1 MVLKAIRRYLRRHF
15 PKEMDKISKR
25 ADAILPELK
34 AKAPDIG
41 GKDNSLSENLDMFL
55 LFLSY
60 YEASDHRMAGD
71 AIDEII
77 ADLYRQ
83 FKWLNGLM
91 NINRKVSLSVM
102 RN

>member
-41 GKDNSLSENLDMFL
+41 GKDNSLSENLDT
-55 LFLSY
+55 
-60 YEASDHRMAGD
+60 
-71 AIDEII
+71 
-77 ADLYRQ
+77 
-83 FKWLNGLM
+83 GL
-91 NINRKVSLSVM
+91 RDCARYSA
-102 RN
+102 

>member
-55 LFLSY
+55 LFLQVLDKHVP
-60 YEASDHRMAGD
+60 ELLVDILD
-71 AIDEII
+71 
-77 ADLYRQ
+77 
-83 FKWLNGLM
+83 KGL
-91 NINRKVSLSVM
+91 LH
-102 RN
+102 